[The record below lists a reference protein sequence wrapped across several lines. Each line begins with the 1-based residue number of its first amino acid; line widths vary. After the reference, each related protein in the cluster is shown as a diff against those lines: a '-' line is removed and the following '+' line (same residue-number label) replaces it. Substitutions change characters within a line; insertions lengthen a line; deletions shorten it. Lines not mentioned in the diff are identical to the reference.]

1 MPLSTSS
8 PPCSQPTRLVAHTLI
23 VQSTVAIMAHDT
35 SNVTTPVSEESPPA
49 NNPPFSLP
57 QDISSPVSEI
67 IQGNKRD
74 PPFSLPENISSPVS
88 EVNQGNKRVPPSSQR
103 LLAAHLEYARILKFQ
118 SPSRNGNRSSSVPN
132 KDKPGLVHGDNVITT
147 SKDARRGVNEE
158 WSVPARKRLARVANA
173 QHKVPASVHRPVVP
187 GRSRPTAE
195 DFRST
200 AREGAA
206 LDPAL
211 SADEDVE
218 DPLDDG
224 AGSSLVT
231 KSPEKGS
238 ANSPM
243 KKKAKVTGMPSHAS
257 SPTSMVIDPPEAQK
271 LTGAAA
277 SSLAG
282 NKAPSSK
289 GLNMSSTARNFSLSG
304 VPRLPSDKMNVDSP
318 AVSLSESKSAP
329 GSLAAKQLR
338 MVVAQKGRTSVP
350 STPGPISSALGRLPA
365 TTPHNGGLLTR
376 TPSTST
382 SISNPLLPNL
392 AKASLAD
399 MKSMREIY
407 KAKTAANVLELR
419 RAGHHLIAP
428 SAFEFQDHHLRM
440 VTRFCDQLDRKIDEA
455 ESAGILEEIEVI
467 DLTIGDEDDS
477 ADSAVGS
484 LVGSKRR
491 NADDSPVESKKA
503 RTSATFEPPNLGPYG
518 FRSISDKDALA
529 GIPPRFPVNKQPSLS
544 EFISQ
549 SNPSLMHPIPT
560 SSSNKSKTPMPNL
573 TSAKSGSLS
582 PVIVINSAVAS
593 NLRAAANTSGS
604 SVEHTA
610 PLDPSASKDKA
621 SATSLPPPPIVLPDP
636 SLKGISPNQ
645 SQTLNSNG
653 NGSAPSLTSNK
664 ASRPRRSAQLKDPST
679 SKGKGSAASVPP
691 ASNNTQPLDPNKNKS
706 IENVPSSS
714 EAPAPLNGPNNNSAD
729 PGTSS
734 TPQPSTL
741 PPSGR
746 VLPDSTLPEN
756 SAQNKD
762 MDVVDEGVD
771 ELEEQSDK
779 EEAPKKRGG
788 KGKGKAQKKT
798 PKTPKPPKTPRLKVS
813 EMTPEQKLERD
824 RKSKQRKEEKDN
836 CVYAIPP
843 QPGALLAPMW
853 PPLTCEEARIAHKDM
868 LVKSR
873 NPHWNYGPE
882 LMDKVAKI
890 VKAFGKDFADD
901 EFYTKMDGFK
911 PDLEAIQAFGLVYKD
926 EFLNLI
932 PTCPRL
938 VQVDAADPFFKE
950 GVVDLSMIKAAH
962 DSDDKVKASS
972 WQCLY
977 GMMIRTDEHSDYTE
991 DPHTVKA
998 IDSSFRKIH
1007 TLTQSCFDH
1016 FHHYV
1021 LPSNK
1026 PVCDTSATWKQDT
1039 MFQSGEFVLAKIKAL
1054 KAGAQGTA
1062 SHGNKRTG
1070 NGLMILQ
1077 KRIWETLFC
1086 CLMMQ
1091 QALFLDDLDHCIKTK
1106 SFPNKTMVVS
1116 QYMTAED
1123 RSKSLFKTGDVKD
1136 LKDSKALIDWGQD
1149 RLAAFGSMAIFFL
1162 YGAAGWWQCLTDS
1175 HNYNQKDVW
1184 ALVYIAEAKADWLYN
1199 NGHYHERTPQDTPWY
1214 RIDGFVRWLLHKT
1227 NMHLRLTATTD
1238 TVDWQAAPRFWN
1250 QHVTEQTIARLA
1262 LQDILAE
1269 VCSKSPRKSLN
1280 FNGEAAPD
1288 VVVDKEDKP
1297 LVDEFR
1303 STLTCGW
1310 NATIRAN
1317 EDAMTSQPGPG
1328 EDEGEANGGGE
1339 GEANG
1344 DGEDEE
1350 AANGGGEDEEDPNE
1364 TQEEG
1369 GFIRPSHSGRSE
1381 NSFATRRGGSPSEAS
1396 SSSSSDESQVKV
1408 KLTQT
1413 KGRIR
1418 HRKRSLVPSSSSD
1431 DSSSSGEDEEETDIA
1446 RSDTDGGLEERSR
1459 RRAEH
1464 PMIEYSAGVSRKK

>member
-1 MPLSTSS
+1 
-8 PPCSQPTRLVAHTLI
+8 
-23 VQSTVAIMAHDT
+23 MAHDT

-88 EVNQGNKRVPPSSQR
+88 EVNQGSWPLILNTLEVPAPSWLLRR
-103 LLAAHLEYARILKFQ
+103 LLFLLTVLSAYLLDLVLKFQ

-282 NKAPSSK
+282 NKVAGLVSFGCLFGRLPAKAPSSK

-399 MKSMREIY
+399 MKSMREIWVRD

-491 NADDSPVESKKA
+491 NDVSMAISADDSPVESKKA

-843 QPGALLAPMW
+843 QPG
-853 PPLTCEEARIAHKDM
+853 
-868 LVKSR
+868 
-873 NPHWNYGPE
+873 
-882 LMDKVAKI
+882 
-890 VKAFGKDFADD
+890 
-901 EFYTKMDGFK
+901 
-911 PDLEAIQAFGLVYKD
+911 
-926 EFLNLI
+926 
-932 PTCPRL
+932 
-938 VQVDAADPFFKE
+938 
-950 GVVDLSMIKAAH
+950 
-962 DSDDKVKASS
+962 
-972 WQCLY
+972 
-977 GMMIRTDEHSDYTE
+977 
-991 DPHTVKA
+991 
-998 IDSSFRKIH
+998 
-1007 TLTQSCFDH
+1007 
-1016 FHHYV
+1016 
-1021 LPSNK
+1021 
-1026 PVCDTSATWKQDT
+1026 
-1039 MFQSGEFVLAKIKAL
+1039 
-1054 KAGAQGTA
+1054 
-1062 SHGNKRTG
+1062 
-1070 NGLMILQ
+1070 
-1077 KRIWETLFC
+1077 
-1086 CLMMQ
+1086 
-1091 QALFLDDLDHCIKTK
+1091 
-1106 SFPNKTMVVS
+1106 
-1116 QYMTAED
+1116 
-1123 RSKSLFKTGDVKD
+1123 
-1136 LKDSKALIDWGQD
+1136 
-1149 RLAAFGSMAIFFL
+1149 
-1162 YGAAGWWQCLTDS
+1162 
-1175 HNYNQKDVW
+1175 
-1184 ALVYIAEAKADWLYN
+1184 
-1199 NGHYHERTPQDTPWY
+1199 
-1214 RIDGFVRWLLHKT
+1214 
-1227 NMHLRLTATTD
+1227 
-1238 TVDWQAAPRFWN
+1238 
-1250 QHVTEQTIARLA
+1250 
-1262 LQDILAE
+1262 
-1269 VCSKSPRKSLN
+1269 
-1280 FNGEAAPD
+1280 
-1288 VVVDKEDKP
+1288 
-1297 LVDEFR
+1297 
-1303 STLTCGW
+1303 
-1310 NATIRAN
+1310 
-1317 EDAMTSQPGPG
+1317 
-1328 EDEGEANGGGE
+1328 
-1339 GEANG
+1339 
-1344 DGEDEE
+1344 
-1350 AANGGGEDEEDPNE
+1350 
-1364 TQEEG
+1364 
-1369 GFIRPSHSGRSE
+1369 
-1381 NSFATRRGGSPSEAS
+1381 
-1396 SSSSSDESQVKV
+1396 
-1408 KLTQT
+1408 
-1413 KGRIR
+1413 
-1418 HRKRSLVPSSSSD
+1418 
-1431 DSSSSGEDEEETDIA
+1431 
-1446 RSDTDGGLEERSR
+1446 
-1459 RRAEH
+1459 
-1464 PMIEYSAGVSRKK
+1464 